1 MAAAFQEC
9 VAMDLRFYSGKIL
22 LHLMDHAT
30 RLSASTFVPSKE
42 PNVIINAIFKSWIQ
56 IFGAPEKCLTDN
68 GGEFAN
74 AEFLQ
79 MCEAMNITVKVTAA
93 ESPFSNGL
101 VQRHSFIIANMMD
114 KTLEES
120 QFGLDLALSWC
131 LNVKNSL
138 TNVHGFS
145 SFQLALGQNL
155 RLPSTFIDKT
165 PALTP
170 SITSKILTENLAVL
184 HKAREAFVAYE
195 NSDKIRRALSNN
207 IRTPGD
213 TKY

>member
-101 VQRHSFIIANMMD
+101 VERHNFIIAVMMN
-114 KTLEES
+114 KTLQES
-120 QFGLDLALSWC
+120 QFSLDLALSWY
-131 LNVKNSL
+131 LNPRNSL
-138 TNVHGFS
+138 TNVHGFLP
-145 SFQLALGQNL
+145 FQLALGQNSKL
-155 RLPSTFIDKT
+155 LPTFIDKP

-170 SITSKILTENLAVL
+170 SSTSKILSNNLAAL
-184 HKAREAFVAYE
+184 HKAREAFVTCE
-195 NSDKIRRALSNN
+195 NSEKI
-207 IRTPGD
+207 
-213 TKY
+213 

>member
-101 VQRHSFIIANMMD
+101 VERHNFIIAVMIN
-114 KTLEES
+114 KTLQES
-120 QFGLDLALSWC
+120 QFSLDLALSWY
-131 LNVKNSL
+131 LNPRNSL
-138 TNVHGFS
+138 TNVHGFLP
-145 SFQLALGQNL
+145 FQLALGQNSKL
-155 RLPSTFIDKT
+155 LPTFIDKP

-170 SITSKILTENLAVL
+170 SSTSKILSNNLAAL
-184 HKAREAFVAYE
+184 HKAREAFVTCE
-195 NSDKIRRALSNN
+195 NSEKI
-207 IRTPGD
+207 
-213 TKY
+213 

>member
-30 RLSASTFVPSKE
+30 KLSASTFVPSKE
-42 PNVIINAIFKSWIQ
+42 PNVIIIAIFKSWIQ
-56 IFGAPEKCLTDN
+56 ISGAPEKCFTDN

-74 AEFLQ
+74 AEFLE
-79 MCEAMNITVKVTAA
+79 MCEAMNTTVKVTAA
-93 ESPFSNGL
+93 ESPFNNGL
-101 VQRHSFIIANMMD
+101 VQRHSFIIADMMD

-120 QFGLDLALSWC
+120 QFGLALALSWC
-131 LNVKNSL
+131 LNAKNSL

-195 NSDKIRRALSNN
+195 NSEKIRRALSNN